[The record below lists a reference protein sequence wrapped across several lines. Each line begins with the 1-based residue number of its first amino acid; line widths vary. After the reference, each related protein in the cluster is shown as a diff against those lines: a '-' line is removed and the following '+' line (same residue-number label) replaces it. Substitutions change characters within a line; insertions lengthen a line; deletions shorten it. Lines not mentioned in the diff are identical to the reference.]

1 MLDTNIVSSI
11 LRNRTGEAACRFRE
25 TMPGSAGTSIL
36 VGAELRFGYLK
47 TGSARLRDLVENFL
61 ADVDVADWVEPCGII
76 YAELRTDLVR
86 RGALIGP
93 MDMLIAAHALALDA
107 VLVTDNEREF
117 GRVAGLKVENWIR

>member
-25 TMPGSAGTSIL
+25 TIPGSAGTSIL

-47 TGSARLRDLVENFL
+47 TGSARMRDLVETFL
-61 ADVDVADWVEPCGII
+61 ADVEMAAWEEPCGII
-76 YAELRTDLVR
+76 YAKLRADLHR

-117 GRVAGLKVENWIR
+117 GRVVGLKVENWIR